1 MLCIRQSLAVFITAG
16 VGEVVCVLLLEVL
29 VWNESKAT
37 FGSTFSSVSRL
48 RLHVRFY
55 TDILCIALSLKIFG
69 LGLKF
74 LRKIVEHYAVEHLI
88 QLYHILDISAY
99 KLISKGN

>member
-1 MLCIRQSLAVFITAG
+1 MS
-16 VGEVVCVLLLEVL
+16 
-29 VWNESKAT
+29 
-37 FGSTFSSVSRL
+37 GSTRTSYA
-48 RLHVRFY
+48 LH
-55 TDILCIALSLKIFG
+55 SLKIFG

-99 KLISKGN
+99 KLISKGNWHPENTHGD